1 MIEIKKD
8 ITLYIT
14 LGVLAVLLV
23 VFVFIL
29 REALSSKSDAESE
42 LQQKIAEN
50 KTLFRDASVPSVIT
64 VSALKKEENRI
75 RAQKNSIYNLL
86 IDADT
91 KEDEDMEYPS
101 PVEFKD
107 KLLSYQTRLVN
118 RADANGV
125 KLPGTLGFEEYE
137 GGDLPS
143 MKDIPLLI
151 RQMKIIEKLVNLFID
166 SRVQLVEKIEREETK
181 ISECRHIDG
190 ICTVL
195 NFSLEMTCQTPALIK
210 FMGGLEFLNSFIII
224 KNMGIEADKINKV
237 KMFIKAVDFR
247 KENENS

>member
-29 REALSSKSDAESE
+29 REALSSKSDAEYE

-86 IDADT
+86 IDADAE
-91 KEDEDMEYPS
+91 EDEDMEYPS

-118 RADANGV
+118 RADAGGV

-181 ISECRHIDG
+181 ISECRRIDG

-210 FMGGLEFLNSFIII
+210 FMGGLEFLDSFIII
-224 KNMGIEADKINKV
+224 KNMEIEADEINKV